1 MSVYLWIV
9 VFIVSLALLI
19 KSSDLFV
26 SAAESIGLKAGLSPF
41 ITGVLIVGIGTSL
54 PELGSSIAA
63 VAEGATEI
71 VIGNV
76 LGSNITNIFLVLGIA
91 AVIGKEFTIK
101 RDVLKFDIPFLL
113 ATTLLMALMILDGSF
128 SRIEGILTISAF
140 LIYILYNLKNS
151 GDKNAESAV
160 KQKPT
165 LKEIAF
171 LILSP
176 VGIFYGAKYTV
187 DSVIFISASFGIGS
201 EIIALSAIA
210 LGTSLPEVLVT
221 IAAARKGNPDLA
233 VGNIIGS
240 NIFNGLVVMGIP
252 SLIGSLVIPSGILA
266 FSLPVLIAAILIFI
280 FVIIDNKI
288 NSLEGGILLLFYL
301 YFISNLFGLTG

>member
-9 VFIVSLALLI
+9 IFIVSLALLI

-26 SAAESIGLKAGLSPF
+26 GAAESIGLKAGLSPF

-63 VAEGATEI
+63 AAGGATEI

-113 ATTLLMALMILDGSF
+113 ATTLLMSLMILDGLF

-151 GDKNAESAV
+151 GDKNAQSAV

-176 VGIFYGAKYTV
+176 VGIFYGAEYTV
-187 DSVIFISASFGIGS
+187 DSVIFISAFFGIGS